1 MKDKLQNHGLIYID
15 IKLSFDEYIRDE
27 INKVMKFVDIL
38 HKFKSILP
46 GLSLLKSS
54 PYANRSQN
62 IIFTMGIVFMMSFP
76 ISRSIN
82 GSA

>member
-1 MKDKLQNHGLIYID
+1 M
-15 IKLSFDEYIRDE
+15 SFDEYIRDE
-27 INKVMKFVDIL
+27 INKVMKFVDMVMKFVDIL